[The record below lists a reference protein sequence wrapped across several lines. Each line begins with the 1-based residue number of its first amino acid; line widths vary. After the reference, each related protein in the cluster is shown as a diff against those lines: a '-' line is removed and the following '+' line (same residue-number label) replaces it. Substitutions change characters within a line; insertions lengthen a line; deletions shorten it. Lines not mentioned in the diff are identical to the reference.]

1 MKGDFGIVACPRCKI
16 ATSENRRSKHQK
28 YYFWT
33 TASMLRFHQNFRL
46 SVLKRNTT
54 SRIKVKH
61 SEISCIQFTSYTI
74 KRTKFLKREWMY
86 RIHKLMLIPLYQTLS
101 LWPRIRSYRILY
113 QDRNQSKSESLCHEM
128 YYFRLLMK
136 IFQVIWRCVLDSL
149 RCYFIKIKLRS
160 ISLA

>member
-54 SRIKVKH
+54 SWMKVKH
-61 SEISCIQFTSYTI
+61 SEIRCIQFTSYTI

-86 RIHKLMLIPLYQTLS
+86 RIHKLMLISLYQTLS

-113 QDRNQSKSESLCHEM
+113 QDTNQSKIGIIVPWNVLFQTIM
-128 YYFRLLMK
+128 YIIRKYLNLSHSVF
-136 IFQVIWRCVLDSL
+136 
-149 RCYFIKIKLRS
+149 
-160 ISLA
+160 